1 MSDLADSK
9 PSGRKSPTSPAPKLP
24 KLKTKKKE
32 VPTQEKTSSIP
43 WKQYVMWAVIAV
55 LALAA
60 VAEFRA
66 QLAYRKTLA
75 TCNVILEK
83 IEGKAPVETKRITYD
98 ELKSKLPPDPVHTK
112 EVHSFAQSE
121 VYTWTW
127 QGIRRYKVRLFVN
140 PKDGTVWDVNSEP

>member
-1 MSDLADSK
+1 MSELADSK
-9 PSGRKSPTSPAPKLP
+9 PSGRKSPMSPAPKLP
-24 KLKTKKKE
+24 QLKTKKKE
-32 VPTQEKTSSIP
+32 VPAEKTKSGGP
-43 WKQYVMWAVIAV
+43 WKQYVVWAVIAL
-55 LALAA
+55 LALGA

-66 QLAYRKTLA
+66 QLGYRKTLA
-75 TCNVILEK
+75 TCNTALEK
-83 IEGKAPVETKRITYD
+83 VEEKAPADTRRITFD
-98 ELKSKLPPDPVHTK
+98 ELRFKLPADPVHTK

>member
-1 MSDLADSK
+1 MSELADSK

-32 VPTQEKTSSIP
+32 VPAEKKASSSP
-43 WKQYVMWAVIAV
+43 WKGYVVWAVIAL
-55 LALAA
+55 LAVGA

-75 TCNVILEK
+75 VCNTALEK
-83 IEGKAPVETKRITYD
+83 IEVKGPADIKRITYD
-98 ELKSKLPPDPVHTK
+98 DLKSKLPPDPVHTK